1 MPITPI
7 NPDELARARK
17 VAKLRSTVRRLNA
30 AAVALSW
37 LGSQPPEDHADIIM
51 EHDRAQA
58 DYNRACDALKV

>member
-1 MPITPI
+1 MTITPI
-7 NPDELARARK
+7 NQDELARATK
-17 VAKLRSTVRRLNA
+17 VRKLRAAVRRLNA

-51 EHDRAQA
+51 EHDRAVV